1 MTVATYV
8 LGFVLSSLL
17 GFFFHLWK
25 DGGVGKLILYV
36 LLSWAGFW
44 GAQILGIA
52 MEWSFLNV
60 GSLLVGLDLAGAFM
74 FLMIGHWLSLVKTE
88 EG

>member
-1 MTVATYV
+1 MTIAAFF

-17 GFFFHLWK
+17 GFFFHMWK
-25 DGGVGKLILYV
+25 GGGIGRLVLYL

-44 GAQILGIA
+44 AAQILGTT
-52 MEWSFLNV
+52 MEWEFLKV
-60 GSLLVGLDLAGAFM
+60 GSLLVGLDLSGGLL
-74 FLMIGHWLSLVKTE
+74 FLLVGHWLSLVKNE